1 MQKKIKDVHD
11 KGYQIGIVIGGGNI
25 FRGMSVA
32 AKGMDRVAGDYLGM
46 MATIMNSV
54 ALQSSLE
61 KLGADTRVMS
71 AITITQLAEPY
82 IRRKAARHL
91 EKGRIVIMA
100 GGTGNPYFTTD
111 TAAVLRGIEINAD
124 VIMKGTKV
132 DGVYDKDPMKFNDAI
147 KYEKLSYKEV
157 VEQELKVMDL
167 TAVTLCKENN
177 FPILVFDLEK
187 DNFIGKEALKNSS
200 KKCRT
205 WGLRVE
211 KGTAMK
217 GKNLKINGQIVGE
230 ITSSTW
236 SPYQVCGVGIV
247 RMQNNNMG
255 PGTVVDVN
263 CTNGKIQKGEL
274 CELPMYDPNGDIV
287 RGKNK
292 EIPNKPNPW
301 SGIKK

>member
-1 MQKKIKDVHD
+1 MQIKNINRLLLKISGEMLSGTQDFGLDPKALEKYAKKIKDVHD
-11 KGYQIGIVIGGGNI
+11 RGFEIGIVIGGGNI
-25 FRGMSVA
+25 FRGLSVA

-61 KLGADTRVMS
+61 KLGCDTRVMS

-132 DGVYDKDPMKFNDAI
+132 DGVYDKDPKEHSNAVR
-147 KYEKLSYKEV
+147 YEKLTYKQV
-157 VEQELKVMDL
+157 INSELKVMDL

-177 FPILVFDLEK
+177 FPILVFDLEAE
-187 DNFIGKEALKNSS
+187 NSINNALDSS
-200 KKCRT
+200 KYAT
-205 WGLRVE
+205 
-211 KGTAMK
+211 
-217 GKNLKINGQIVGE
+217 II
-230 ITSSTW
+230 S
-236 SPYQVCGVGIV
+236 
-247 RMQNNNMG
+247 
-255 PGTVVDVN
+255 
-263 CTNGKIQKGEL
+263 
-274 CELPMYDPNGDIV
+274 
-287 RGKNK
+287 
-292 EIPNKPNPW
+292 
-301 SGIKK
+301 

>member
-1 MQKKIKDVHD
+1 MMIENVNRLLLKISGEMLSGTQDFGLDPKALEKYAKKIKDVHD
-11 KGYQIGIVIGGGNI
+11 KGFEIGIVIGGGNI

-61 KLGADTRVMS
+61 KLGCDTRVMS

-132 DGVYDKDPMKFNDAI
+132 DGVYDKDPKKYSDAVR
-147 KYEKLSYKEV
+147 YDKLTYKQIV
-157 VEQELKVMDL
+157 DQELKVMDL

-177 FPILVFDLEK
+177 FPILVFDLES
-187 DNFIGKEALKNSS
+187 DDSINNALHSS
-200 KKCRT
+200 KHAT
-205 WGLRVE
+205 
-211 KGTAMK
+211 
-217 GKNLKINGQIVGE
+217 II
-230 ITSSTW
+230 S
-236 SPYQVCGVGIV
+236 
-247 RMQNNNMG
+247 
-255 PGTVVDVN
+255 
-263 CTNGKIQKGEL
+263 
-274 CELPMYDPNGDIV
+274 
-287 RGKNK
+287 
-292 EIPNKPNPW
+292 
-301 SGIKK
+301 